1 MACRWDIFKNRCVL
15 KIGFK
20 SASFGKRELL
30 CIILSENKRCTIT
43 LYHIVQSFF
52 FALPATFFPPYI
64 LETWALLETFAKT
77 YPSLKQG
84 SFSWDSWKFCLHKC
98 IKLVSNHYISFFL
111 PLLHHGHHPHYIQ
124 HPDHDHSHPLS
135 YIKGAHGHPHG
146 HPRVHHGHPLILSPL
161 WKVHI
166 SQSFR
171 GDLDLIW
178 LETLCLHLQCQ
189 IVTNGMMMGYLSNFD
204 TLGTMLMTLG

>member
-1 MACRWDIFKNRCVL
+1 M
-15 KIGFK
+15 
-20 SASFGKRELL
+20 
-30 CIILSENKRCTIT
+30 
-43 LYHIVQSFF
+43 YHIVRKQKVYYHIVSYCSKFLFRAPGNFFSSLYSWNMSSLGNFCENLSIAQARIILLRLMEVLFTQMYQIGQQS
-52 FALPATFFPPYI
+52 L
-64 LETWALLETFAKT
+64 
-77 YPSLKQG
+77 
-84 SFSWDSWKFCLHKC
+84 
-98 IKLVSNHYISFFL
+98 YISFFL

-146 HPRVHHGHPLILSPL
+146 QPRGHHGHPLILSPL
-161 WKVHI
+161 WKLHI